1 MFNRGGFVHDL
12 VDVVVEDFSTVKF
25 VNSYGRLLFL
35 HFSLYPSTYNY
46 YLFEKQEDLNI
57 GIIDA
62 AFNCL
67 PRSFRKY
74 RFFISGK
81 FRSRIG

>member
-25 VNSYGRLLFL
+25 VNSYWRLLFL
-35 HFSLYPSTYNY
+35 HFPLYPSTYNH
-46 YLFEKQEDLNI
+46 YLFDKQEDFNI

-62 AFNCL
+62 CF
-67 PRSFRKY
+67 
-74 RFFISGK
+74 
-81 FRSRIG
+81 